1 MHSEPEKSSAK
12 PVRELRMV
20 VIYDNNPYAEGLE
33 TAWGFSCLIEGTEK
47 TILFDTGG
55 NDSILMENIQ
65 RLGINPREID
75 LVVISHVHADH
86 VGGLGFLLEQN
97 REVTVYFPLSFPEG
111 FKEALFSHGAK
122 AVEVKKPIEICRG
135 VYSTGE
141 LESRINEQSLI
152 IRTERGL
159 VVITGCAHPGIVE
172 TVRMAKNLMK
182 DDVLLVTG
190 GFHLRGDDRIELK
203 TTSRFRD
210 LGVKYVGPCHCTGEI
225 AKGLFKEEYGDHFIT
240 VGVGRKITLE
250 DLE

>member
-86 VGGLGFLLEQN
+86 VGG
-97 REVTVYFPLSFPEG
+97 
-111 FKEALFSHGAK
+111 A
-122 AVEVKKPIEICRG
+122 
-135 VYSTGE
+135 
-141 LESRINEQSLI
+141 
-152 IRTERGL
+152 GL
-159 VVITGCAHPGIVE
+159 P
-172 TVRMAKNLMK
+172 
-182 DDVLLVTG
+182 
-190 GFHLRGDDRIELK
+190 
-203 TTSRFRD
+203 S
-210 LGVKYVGPCHCTGEI
+210 
-225 AKGLFKEEYGDHFIT
+225 
-240 VGVGRKITLE
+240 
-250 DLE
+250 